1 MKTHLILP
9 GLLLI
14 ATAVTTNA
22 QSTSSTPGNGAT
34 EFREIILQVE
44 SQPAA
49 IPDNGVYLTASDYAN
64 KELTDA
70 FENGTANEK
79 IWAGT
84 QGGSVVVKTPEVTE
98 KFPEA
103 KIWGYRSNDKD
114 YRIVEGLTYEI
125 INANDVMVY
134 KIVNPDPN
142 QFRYPSP
149 YFFSRYADSDL
160 LFLNERN
167 LDLVYSDYPAFVHT
181 LQQYDRKWSHNTAE
195 PVAVDTALYFFH
207 HPVSDKTLQAE

>member
-9 GLLLI
+9 GLLLM
-14 ATAVTTNA
+14 ATTVTTNA
-22 QSTSSTPGNGAT
+22 QTTSSTPGNGAT
-34 EFREIILQVE
+34 EFRELIIQVE
-44 SQPAA
+44 SQPAT
-49 IPDNGVYLTASDYAN
+49 IPDNGVYLTAGDYMN
-64 KELTDA
+64 RQLTDA
-70 FENGTANEK
+70 FSNGTTNEK

-84 QGGSVVVKTPEVTE
+84 PGGSVVVKTPDVTE

-103 KIWGYRSNDKD
+103 KIWGYRNNDKD
-114 YRIVEGLTYEI
+114 YRIVNGLTYEI
-125 INANDVMVY
+125 INNNDVLVY
-134 KIVNPDPN
+134 QIVKPDPN
-142 QFRYPSP
+142 EFRYSSP

-181 LQQYDRKWSHNTAE
+181 LRQYDRKWSRNTAE

-207 HPVSDKTLQAE
+207 HPVSDNKSQAE